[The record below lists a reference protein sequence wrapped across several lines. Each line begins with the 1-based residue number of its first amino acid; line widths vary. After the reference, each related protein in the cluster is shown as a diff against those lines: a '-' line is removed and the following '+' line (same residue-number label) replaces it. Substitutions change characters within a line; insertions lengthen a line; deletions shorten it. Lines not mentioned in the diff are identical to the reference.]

1 MLRSTRAIALI
12 RSLVLGSAAVTTT
25 VVGASALL
33 IACADDSK
41 PGYWVDKLDDKAWR
55 PRAIDRLSQ
64 FYEDAL
70 TKSDRDVS
78 SPQVKSLLD
87 QMVEP
92 LTNIYVN
99 EYANLDEKTR
109 EKLINLLA
117 SFKDERTE
125 PALKMAFEEFGKRG
139 RGGKDVKW
147 ASRAVRDMKLRSVSP
162 AVFAAFKKTQ
172 PSTKEGAYYR
182 DLNEALLVLADPAW
196 SSELIPML
204 DQDFPTPEQR
214 QKDPN
219 LTSEYKDKV
228 YQTITAA
235 QILGETGSADA
246 VKPLMKVILD
256 PTKADAANEA
266 LLALTKIGKPAVDA
280 AVALLQD
287 KDKELAEYM
296 QRRIQKLTGAKAPPG
311 GTPHV
316 NSAAVILGALG
327 RPEAIKP
334 VLSALEG
341 AKEDADKVQFLTT
354 LSMLP
359 HTPEVKAAF
368 VKGLDGMSADA
379 TVGGASA
386 LQALSEPATLFFD
399 PSIANIL
406 VSKAG
411 QLKDDKVGKSMLAL
425 AAIKLMDSSNVRAV
439 GSLVKG
445 LDEKENEALK
455 KHLEKV
461 QTGYDQA
468 SKVLAACNKD
478 VKCYTSE
485 ATKSE
490 NQSDKTQLIAV
501 KALYMVGIH
510 GDQSAAAGLVD
521 AMGSLN
527 EGSLR
532 YVASQVIDHHYPSG
546 SEEIAKKLE
555 AIVEKNKKSMD
566 QQKASMDKPLRDA
579 LYRLRARAS

>member
-1 MLRSTRAIALI
+1 MFRSTRTIALI
-12 RSLVLGSAAVTTT
+12 RSLVFGSAAVTTT
-25 VVGASALL
+25 VLGASSLL
-33 IACADDSK
+33 ISCADDSK
-41 PGYWVDKLDDKAWR
+41 PEYWIDKLDDKAWR
-55 PRAIDRLSQ
+55 PRAIARLSQ

-70 TKSDRDVS
+70 TKADRDPS
-78 SPQVKSLLD
+78 APEVKGLLD
-87 QMVEP
+87 EMVEP

-109 EKLINLLA
+109 ENLINLLA
-117 SFKDERTE
+117 SLKDERTE
-125 PALKMAFEEFGKRG
+125 PALKVAFEEFGKRG

-147 ASRAVRDMKLRSVSP
+147 ASRAVRDMKLKSVSP

-182 DLNEALLVLADPAW
+182 DLNEALLAVADPSW
-196 SSELIPML
+196 SSELIAML
-204 DQDFPTPEQR
+204 EQDFPSAEAR
-214 QKDPN
+214 KKDPN
-219 LTSEYKDKV
+219 MVSEYKDKV

-235 QILGETGSADA
+235 QVLGETGSAAA

-256 PTKADAANEA
+256 PAKADAANES
-266 LLALTKIGKPAVDA
+266 LLALTKIGKPAVEA
-280 AVALLQD
+280 SVALLQD

-296 QRRIQKLTGAKAPPG
+296 QRRIQKVTGAKAPPG

-316 NSAAVILGALG
+316 SSAAVILGALG
-327 RPEAIKP
+327 RPEAIQP
-334 VLSALEG
+334 VISALEN
-341 AKEDADKVQFLTT
+341 AKEDADKVQFLST

-359 HTPEVKAAF
+359 HTPQVKAAF
-368 VKGLDGMSADA
+368 VKGLESISADA
-379 TVGGASA
+379 RVGGASA

-399 PSIANIL
+399 PAIANLL

-411 QLKDDKVGKSMLAL
+411 ELKDDKVGKSMLAL
-425 AAIKLMDSSNVRAV
+425 AAIKIMDASNVRAV

-445 LDEKENEALK
+445 LEEKENDALK

-468 SKVLAACNKD
+468 SKLLEACKKD

-490 NQSDKTQLIAV
+490 NQGDKTQLIGV

-510 GDQSAAAGLVD
+510 GDPSAAAGLVD
-521 AMGSLN
+521 VMGSLN

-532 YVASQVIDHHYPSG
+532 YVASQVIDHHYPQG
-546 SEEIAKKLE
+546 SEELAKKLE

-566 QQKASMDKPLRDA
+566 TEKASMDKPLRDA
-579 LYRLRARAS
+579 VYRLRARAS